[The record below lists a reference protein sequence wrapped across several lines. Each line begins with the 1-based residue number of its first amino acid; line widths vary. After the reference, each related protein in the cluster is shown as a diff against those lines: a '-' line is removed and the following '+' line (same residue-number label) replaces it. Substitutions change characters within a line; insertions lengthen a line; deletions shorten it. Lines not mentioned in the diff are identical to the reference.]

1 MKMLDNAVEHVAKWT
16 TDQKARDRVIKLLE
30 GVSVDCKSAVTVWQ
44 NYLANPGKTG
54 SELSFMSW
62 TGPEIA
68 KELLEINLEARGK
81 CMEIADIAGTS
92 AGAGLDDGPIEMVY
106 RALVPNETATD
117 AAKSAVKT
125 LEQRTQHMQDLI
137 KQIRT
142 TKPSKKPVAAAA
154 KKKSASGK
162 KATRPK
168 TVKKKTTKKKAAAKK
183 KAAKKKVVKKKAAKK
198 KVTKKKPAK
207 KAVKKKPAKKKA
219 PKKKAAKKKVTKK
232 KTGKKK
238 AGRK

>member
-1 MKMLDNAVEHVAKWT
+1 
-16 TDQKARDRVIKLLE
+16 
-30 GVSVDCKSAVTVWQ
+30 
-44 NYLANPGKTG
+44 
-54 SELSFMSW
+54 MSW

-106 RALVPNETATD
+106 RALAPNETATD

-142 TKPSKKPVAAAA
+142 TKPSKKPVAAAP
-154 KKKSASGK
+154 KKKPASGK
-162 KATRPK
+162 KAA
-168 TVKKKTTKKKAAAKK
+168 VKKKTAKK
-183 KAAKKKVVKKKAAKK
+183 KAAVKKKAAKK
-198 KVTKKKPAK
+198 KVAKKKAAKKSTKKKPAK

-219 PKKKAAKKKVTKK
+219 PKKKAPKKKAVKKKVAKK